1 MDSTEGSTTRLAHR
15 HWLARTASRC
25 HGVVLDLGA
34 GQGALGAFLPVS
46 AQWIA
51 LEPRPSGRLRRAV
64 AGCPEATVLAGAAET
79 IPLDDATVDAVV
91 CATVLCS
98 VTDAALAL
106 REAHRVLRP
115 GGILHFSE
123 HVAAPAGSI
132 AHRLQGMLSRFT
144 RFLGRSC
151 DPCRDT
157 AAVLQASPFRDIRLE
172 HLRYPGALGML
183 GPLIRGTAVA

>member
-1 MDSTEGSTTRLAHR
+1 MDSAEDSTTPLAHR
-15 HWLARTASRC
+15 QWLMRTASRC

-34 GQGALGAFLPVS
+34 RQGALGAFLPVS
-46 AQWIA
+46 VRWIA

-64 AGCPEATVLAGAAET
+64 AGRPEATVLAGAAEA
-79 IPLDDATVDAVV
+79 IPLDDASVDTVM

-123 HVAAPAGSI
+123 HIAAPTGSI
-132 AHRLQGMLSRFT
+132 ARRLQGILSPLT
-144 RFLGRSC
+144 KLLDHGC

-157 AAVLQASPFRDIRLE
+157 TAALKASPFHDIRLE
-172 HLRYPGALGML
+172 YLQYPGVLGML

>member
-1 MDSTEGSTTRLAHR
+1 MDSAEDSTTPLAHR
-15 HWLARTASRC
+15 QWLMRTASRC

-46 AQWIA
+46 VRWIA

-64 AGCPEATVLAGAAET
+64 AGRPEATVLAGAAEA
-79 IPLDDATVDAVV
+79 IPPRRRLRRHCDVRDGSLLRHG
-91 CATVLCS
+91 C
-98 VTDAALAL
+98 ALAL

-123 HVAAPAGSI
+123 HIAAPTGSI
-132 AHRLQGMLSRFT
+132 ARRLQGILSPLT
-144 RFLGRSC
+144 KLLDHGC

-157 AAVLQASPFRDIRLE
+157 TAALKASPFHDIRLE
-172 HLRYPGALGML
+172 YLQYPGVLGML